1 MTLVAPAADTTAEE
15 WAGVDAAMELWHAV
29 GGPPISRQAGHH
41 PVAGLQTLPI
51 GFERAAPSFFGLYR
65 PAQADILINR
75 ALIDPRARAIT
86 IAHEMGHA
94 FGLAHVKGRRSLMNP
109 GNLQVL
115 PAAED
120 VRLINERRGP
130 CPAP

>member
-1 MTLVAPAADTTAEE
+1 MTMVAPAADASAEE
-15 WAGVDAAMELWHAV
+15 RAGVEAAVELWDMV
-29 GGPPISRQAGHH
+29 GGPAISREAGHH
-41 PVAGLQTLPI
+41 PVAALQTLPI

-65 PAQADILINR
+65 PAHADILINR
-75 ALIDPRARAIT
+75 ALSDTTARAIT

-94 FGLAHVKGRRSLMNP
+94 FGLAIPP
-109 GNLQVL
+109 G
-115 PAAED
+115 AED

>member
-1 MTLVAPAADTTAEE
+1 MTLVAPAADTSADERE
-15 WAGVDAAMELWHAV
+15 GVDAAIELWHRV
-29 GGPPISRQAGHH
+29 GGPATLQQAGHH

-65 PAQADILINR
+65 PAHADILINR
-75 ALIDPRARAIT
+75 TLSDPTARAIT

-94 FGLAHVKGRRSLMNP
+94 FGLEHVKGRRSLMNP
-109 GNLQVL
+109 GNLQV
-115 PAAED
+115 PPSAED